1 MSNVEQRIVELGLRL
16 PELPPF
22 GSNYKQ
28 YYQVGNLLFLSGQ
41 GPRNEQGVLCKG
53 KLGAGYETERGAQD
67 AQAIAL
73 QLLATA
79 KLAIGDLDRIV
90 GVVKV
95 LGLVNS
101 APDYVD
107 QPKVID
113 GCSKL
118 FTAVLGDAGNHSRS
132 AVGAVS
138 LPGGISVEI
147 EAIFE
152 ISE

>member
-1 MSNVEQRIVELGLRL
+1 MSHVEQRVIDLGLKL
-16 PELPPF
+16 PELLPF
-22 GSNYKQ
+22 GGSYKQ
-28 YYQVGNLLFLSGQ
+28 FYQVGNLLFLSGQ
-41 GPRNEQGVLCKG
+41 GPRDEQGALRKG
-53 KLGAGYETERGAQD
+53 KLGAGYETEQGAQD

-79 KLAIGDLDRIV
+79 KLAIGDLDKIV
-90 GVVKV
+90 GVIKV

-101 APDYVD
+101 TPEYVD

-118 FTAVLGDAGNHSRS
+118 FKAVLGDAGNHSRS

-138 LPGGISVEI
+138 LPGGIPVEI

-152 ISE
+152 VS

>member
-1 MSNVEQRIVELGLRL
+1 MSNVEQRIVELGLKL
-16 PELPPF
+16 PELPSF
-22 GSNYKQ
+22 SGSYKQ
-28 YYQVGNLLFLSGQ
+28 HYQVGNLLFLSGQ
-41 GPRNEQGVLCKG
+41 GPRNDQGILCKG
-53 KLGAGYETERGAQD
+53 KLGAGYETEQAVQD

-79 KLAIGDLDRIV
+79 KIAIGDLDRIV
-90 GVVKV
+90 GVVKI

-101 APDYVD
+101 TPDYID

-118 FTAVLGDAGNHSRS
+118 FIGVLGEAGNHARS

-152 ISE
+152 IA

>member
-1 MSNVEQRIVELGLRL
+1 VSNVEQRIVELGLKL
-16 PELPPF
+16 PELPHF
-22 GSNYKQ
+22 GGSYKQ

-41 GPRNEQGVLCKG
+41 GPRNDQGILCKG
-53 KLGAGYETERGAQD
+53 KLGAGYETEQAVQD

-79 KLAIGDLDRIV
+79 KIAIGDLDRIF
-90 GVVKV
+90 GVVKI

-101 APDYVD
+101 TPDYID

-118 FTAVLGDAGNHSRS
+118 FTAVLGDAGNHARS
-132 AVGAVS
+132 ALGAVS

-152 ISE
+152 IS